1 MSLNFGLLIPVSTP
15 GLIST
20 VSKVF
25 CRRKELKDWPRLYL
39 GVSRKAGL
47 RRFTAAP
54 ENLSPLLSS
63 KLLCLCVTL
72 RLSRLLHHQQP
83 LMATF
88 FDTPFLP
95 RICLQSVQSVPHRA
109 SISPYWV
116 MYANWICKK
125 IEPTFA
131 GLSSVLKVFNSSTSP
146 SFYAFWLCI
155 YSRLSYVFT
164 LLQERRLCSF
174 IASTLVETVTE
185 EKPEVLQILLRMWQV
200 L

>member
-1 MSLNFGLLIPVSTP
+1 MTKIPQTKGWARHSVDSTEPSTTPHFKKFEKILPPPPLHSQSFVLMPFNFGLLWPVSTP

-20 VSKVF
+20 VSEVF
-25 CRRKELKDWPRLYL
+25 CRRRELKDRPRLYL

-72 RLSRLLHHQQP
+72 RFSRLLHHRQP
-83 LMATF
+83 LMATV

-116 MYANWICKK
+116 MYAHWICK
-125 IEPTFA
+125 
-131 GLSSVLKVFNSSTSP
+131 
-146 SFYAFWLCI
+146 
-155 YSRLSYVFT
+155 
-164 LLQERRLCSF
+164 
-174 IASTLVETVTE
+174 
-185 EKPEVLQILLRMWQV
+185 
-200 L
+200 

>member
-1 MSLNFGLLIPVSTP
+1 MTKIPQTKGWARHSVVSTEPSTTPHFHSQSFVLMPLHFGLLIPVSTP

-25 CRRKELKDWPRLYL
+25 CRRRELKDRPRLYL

-83 LMATF
+83 LMATV

-95 RICLQSVQSVPHRA
+95 RICLPSVQSVPHRA

-116 MYANWICKK
+116 VYAHWICK
-125 IEPTFA
+125 
-131 GLSSVLKVFNSSTSP
+131 
-146 SFYAFWLCI
+146 
-155 YSRLSYVFT
+155 
-164 LLQERRLCSF
+164 
-174 IASTLVETVTE
+174 
-185 EKPEVLQILLRMWQV
+185 
-200 L
+200 